1 MFGISAIFNIGRG
14 ALQAN
19 QIAMEVVSH
28 NIANVNTEGYTRQ
41 QAILQ
46 CEAPY
51 DMNRLKV
58 GLGVRV
64 DSVSQAFDRYT
75 TREIQQNTSTL
86 REFESK
92 ADILSHLEALLNET
106 DDSGLSQVMNEFWNA
121 WQNVANNPGESAGRT
136 ALLGKAKILTEKFN
150 TMNSD
155 LYSIQDNLDTNLKM
169 GITEVNQLTRQIA
182 EMNDKIV
189 AAEAIQTSAND
200 LRDGRN
206 NLLRELSGWLGITYV
221 EQNNGSVT
229 VLSQEGILLVN
240 GKEHWDLGMEGDSI
254 YWNGISADIASKLT
268 GGKIGGWLDLRDD
281 TVPEYRANLDELA
294 GSLIQ
299 TVNALHVNG
308 YTLAGERGKYFFEN
322 FRTAPQVP
330 NSGNY
335 SGAADFMALSS
346 DVQGHPENI
355 AAGGLTGDPG
365 NNENARNI
373 AALQAD
379 ATIQIRRWTYTD
391 RGENTSNSVETLTMD
406 SYYRELVGDIGMLT
420 DDSSQNQEFTQVM
433 LDRLGQLRDS
443 VSGVNLD
450 EELSE
455 MMKVQRAYE
464 AAAKIVTVAD
474 QMLQSILEMR

>member
-46 CEAPY
+46 SENPY

-75 TREIQQNTSTL
+75 TRQIQQNTSTL

-169 GITEVNQLTRQIA
+169 GIPEVNQLTRQIA

-206 NLLRELSGWLGITYV
+206 NLLQELSGWLGITYV
-221 EQNNGSVT
+221 EQSNGSVT

-240 GKEHWDLGMEGDSI
+240 GKEHWDLSMEGGAI
-254 YWNGISADIASKLT
+254 YWNGIAADISSKLT
-268 GGKIGGWLDLRDD
+268 EGKIGGWLDLRDE

-299 TVNALHVNG
+299 TVNTLHFNG
-308 YTLAGERGKYFFEN
+308 YTLAGETRKYFFEN
-322 FRTAPQVP
+322 FRPGEVP
-330 NSGNY
+330 NSGDF
-335 SGAADFMALSS
+335 SGAADFIALSS
-346 DVQGHPENI
+346 DVLGHPENI

-373 AALQAD
+373 AALQTD
-379 ATIQIRRWTYTD
+379 DTIQIRRWTYTD
-391 RGENTSNSVETLTMD
+391 RGANTSNTLQTSTMD

-433 LDRLGQLRDS
+433 LDRLDQLRDS

-450 EELSE
+450 EELAE

-474 QMLQSILEMR
+474 EMLQSILEMR